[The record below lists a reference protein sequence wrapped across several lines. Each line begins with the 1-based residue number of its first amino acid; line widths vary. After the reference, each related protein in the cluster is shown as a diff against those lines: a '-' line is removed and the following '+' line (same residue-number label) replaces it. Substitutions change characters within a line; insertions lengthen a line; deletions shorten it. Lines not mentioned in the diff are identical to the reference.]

1 MKKLISFILLGLMS
15 LGVSAK
21 TDFGKNAMK
30 LVPGGS
36 VEQTE
41 RDEVTVKTA
50 AGTLIEIE
58 FNRDGSLDEVSG
70 DMATKDN
77 FVPGNGLLSLKDAVA
92 ALEKNGKKA
101 EGEWSLDK
109 DFMREWEYE
118 FEGFENNQKFEYV
131 INAKTGELLKSKK
144 D

>member
-1 MKKLISFILLGLMS
+1 MKKIISITLLGLISF
-15 LGVSAK
+15 GVTAD
-21 TDFGKNAMK
+21 TDFGKMATK
-30 LVPGGS
+30 LVPRGT
-36 VEQTE
+36 VQQVD

-50 AGTLIEIE
+50 AGTILEIE
-58 FNRDGSLDEVSG
+58 FNRDGSLDEASG

-77 FVPGNGLLSLKDAVA
+77 FVPGNGLLELKDAVA

-118 FEGFENNQKFEYV
+118 FEGYENNQKYEYV
-131 INAKTGELLKSKK
+131 INAKTGALLKSKR

>member
-1 MKKLISFILLGLMS
+1 MKKLISFVLLGLLS

-21 TDFGKNAMK
+21 TDFGKSALK
-30 LVPGGS
+30 LVPGGT
-36 VEQTE
+36 VEHTKG
-41 RDEVTVKTA
+41 DEATVKTT
-50 AGTLIEIE
+50 AGTFIEIE
-58 FNRDGSLDEVSG
+58 FNRDGSLDEASG

-77 FVPGNGLLSLKDAVA
+77 IVPGNGLLSLKDAVSS
-92 ALEKNGKKA
+92 LEKNGKKA

-131 INAKTGELLKSKK
+131 INAKTGEFLKSEK